1 MSQSVWVVDDEP
13 LIRTAVLAVLSEQ
26 GYEARGFGNA
36 EELYVAL
43 VDGGASPDLLVLDQ
57 RLPDE
62 FGSTIVHSLR
72 ERPQYR
78 DIPVLFVTAI
88 DDEEADR
95 LSALAPVV
103 RKPFDFADFIAAVE
117 SQLAAAPSLN
127 SGLGPLTPSADSDEA
142 EAPRPEA

>member
-1 MSQSVWVVDDEP
+1 MAQSVWVVDDEP
-13 LIRTAVLAVLSEQ
+13 LIRTAVIAVLGEL
-26 GYEARGFGNA
+26 GYETQGFGNA

-43 VDGGASPDLLVLDQ
+43 VEGGAPPDLLVLDQ

-62 FGSTIVHSLR
+62 FGSTILHSLR

-95 LSALAPVV
+95 LSALAPVI
-103 RKPFDFADFIAAVE
+103 RKPFDFADFVSAVE
-117 SQLAAAPSLN
+117 AQLA
-127 SGLGPLTPSADSDEA
+127 SAQAS
-142 EAPRPEA
+142 